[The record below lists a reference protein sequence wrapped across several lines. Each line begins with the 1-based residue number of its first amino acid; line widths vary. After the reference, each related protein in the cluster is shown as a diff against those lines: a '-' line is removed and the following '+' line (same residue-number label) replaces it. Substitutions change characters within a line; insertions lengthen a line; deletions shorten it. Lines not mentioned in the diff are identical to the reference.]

1 MNRLRGQVAIVTG
14 ASRGIGQAIALRFA
28 QEGAR
33 VVLCSRKAAGIA
45 EAEDTVN
52 SAVPDSAWGLPCHV
66 GREEELTALF
76 DKVQDRWGTPTILVN
91 NAGTNPYFGPLL
103 GAEWAA
109 WDKTFEVNLKGP
121 FAATRL
127 FAQRQMDQGYPGGSV
142 ICTSSILGL
151 RAAPHQGLYGM
162 TKAALISMVQTLAL
176 ELASAGIRVNAIA
189 PGFVDTRLSAAI
201 QDTPELRQQVLNHT
215 PQNRVAQPDEI
226 AGVAAFLA
234 SDDASFTTG
243 QCIIADGGYT
253 IL

>member
-45 EAEDTVN
+45 EAADTVN

-127 FAQRQMDQGYPGGSV
+127 FAQRQMDQGHPGGSV

-176 ELASAGIRVNAIA
+176 ELAPAGIRVNAIA

-201 QDTPELRQQVLNHT
+201 HDAPELRQQVLNHT

-243 QCIIADGGYT
+243 QCIVADGGYT